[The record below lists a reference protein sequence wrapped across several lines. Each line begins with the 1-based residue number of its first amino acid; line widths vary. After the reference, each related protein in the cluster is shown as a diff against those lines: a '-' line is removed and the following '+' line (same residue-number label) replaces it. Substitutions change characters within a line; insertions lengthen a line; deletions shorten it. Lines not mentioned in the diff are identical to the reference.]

1 MRLEWLSVLFS
12 NLISFF
18 RAIIIGSFIFAF
30 VNFTFFG
37 GSFEI
42 ALINMVF
49 SIGLLMFVKD
59 HTRELVNSFVM
70 LLKNGDD
77 EID

>member
-1 MRLEWLSVLFS
+1 MLFS

-18 RAIIIGSFIFAF
+18 RAVIIGSFIFAF

>member
-1 MRLEWLSVLFS
+1 MRLEWLRVLFS